1 MQSFPEKPANTHSGG
16 SVMIGFREAA
26 VSPRWTIAGFLVLA
40 VLFGT
45 IVPLSAQAP
54 PGGRV
59 KVLFLGDDGHHEPN
73 PRAKSLLPVLAARG
87 IDLFYSDDPADLNQ
101 EKLNGYHVVMAYN
114 NHTAISSDQLQ
125 ALLGFVRDGGGF
137 VPLHSASA
145 AFQNSPEYIA
155 LVGASFAR
163 HGTGTFSTIYL
174 EPDHPVLDGVP
185 AFESWDETYVHS
197 NHNQTGRTVLAV
209 RREDGVDEP
218 WTWVRSEGGGRV
230 FYTAWGHDERTWT
243 NPGFHDLVENGVK
256 WAAGDWAKDAPTG
269 PDVTAMTLSEPLP
282 NYLPPAPGQPRM
294 GTPYTE
300 AQVALSPED
309 ALAMMVVPPGFRV
322 EHFAT
327 EPILYKPIDFTWD
340 ERGRMW
346 VVETIDYPNTLLD
359 EGVPGGDRVVIL
371 EDTDNDG
378 RADKRTVFAEGLN
391 LATSLMFIDG
401 GVVVSQAPHMYFF
414 RDRDG
419 DDVADLVQ
427 ILNTGWPRMN
437 PGDTH
442 GTPSN
447 LRYGFDNRIWGSVG
461 YNGFTGVSDGIQY
474 DRSTFY
480 AGAFSFARDGSDIN
494 YIGRTSNN
502 TWGLGFT
509 EDNNVFLSTANNRPA
524 SFVHIAGDYY
534 RSIGMPTP
542 VTLPNIADR
551 NDIYPVRGIMQ
562 VDQFGRY
569 TAGSGWEV
577 YTARAFPE
585 EFWNR
590 AAFVSDPTGHMVG
603 WFDLQPDGSAFIA
616 KNRWNILASRDAWA
630 APIQAKVGPDGAL
643 WIADFYSLVAQHNP
657 TPPGWVTGE
666 GAAYE
671 TPYRDK
677 EHGRIYRVVHED
689 APVTP
694 PMRLDNA
701 TPAQLVAALSND
713 NMFWRQTAQRLLVD
727 RGQLDVVLDLIRLLD
742 SQDVD
747 DLGLNPGALHAIWT
761 LDGLGA
767 PPVYQPAMDAVR
779 RALGHPAASVRR
791 AALEILPRDQQLATS
806 ILSPGAF
813 EEDLDAGVR
822 LSAIL
827 TLSELPATPQGTAW
841 LDRLLQDHDNVTDPW
856 IPDAIAIAGIKQSPS
871 FLMSIL
877 GRPPAFSDSAYVDGI
892 GRLVTLAT
900 RSYSV
905 QGTAQTDAVV
915 EAMAMI
921 PRLDPV
927 IGLAVLNGVL
937 QGNTGWP
944 ANQSPSLSPDQ
955 QASLAIAAS
964 GASEAMA
971 ARFTAIGRR
980 WDMPE
985 LFP

>member
-1 MQSFPEKPANTHSGG
+1 
-16 SVMIGFREAA
+16 MIATLVALAA
-26 VSPRWTIAGFLVLA
+26 VLS
-40 VLFGT
+40 GT
-45 IVPLSAQAP
+45 VAPLQAQAP
-54 PGGRV
+54 AGGRV
-59 KVLFLGDDGHHEPN
+59 KVLFLGDDGHHQPN
-73 PRAKSLLPVLAARG
+73 PRAKSLLPVLADRG
-87 IDLFYSDDPADLNQ
+87 IDLFYSDDPADLNL
-101 EKLNGYHVVMAYN
+101 EKLRQYHVVMAYN
-114 NHTAISSDQLQ
+114 NHGAISADQLR
-125 ALLGFVRDGGGF
+125 ALLGFVRNGGGF

-145 AFQNSPEYIA
+145 AFQNAPEYIA
-155 LVGASFAR
+155 LVGAFFAR
-163 HGTGTFSTIYL
+163 HGTGSFSTVHI
-174 EPDHPVLDGVP
+174 EPDHPVLAGLSP
-185 AFESWDETYVHS
+185 FESWDETYVHS
-197 NHNQTGRTVLAV
+197 NHNPAGRTVLAV
-209 RREDGVDEP
+209 RRENGVDEP
-218 WTWVRSEGGGRV
+218 WTWVRSEGSGRV

-243 NPGFHDLVENGVK
+243 NPGFHDLVENGIR
-256 WAAGDWAKDAPTG
+256 WAAGDWAKDRVTG
-269 PDVTAMTLSEPLP
+269 PQVTMMALSAPLP
-282 NYLPPAPGQPRM
+282 NYLPPVPDQPRM
-294 GTPYTE
+294 GTPYSE

-309 ALAMMVVPPGFRV
+309 ALEMMIVPPGFRV
-322 EHFAT
+322 ENFAA

-359 EGVPGGDRVVIL
+359 EGVPGSDRVVIL

-378 RADKRTVFAEGLN
+378 QADKRTVFAEGLN
-391 LATSLMFIDG
+391 LATSLMFING
-401 GVVVSQAPHMYFF
+401 GVVVAQAPHMYFF
-414 RDRDG
+414 QDRDG
-419 DDVADLVQ
+419 DDVADVVQ

-461 YNGFTGVSDGIQY
+461 YNGYAGTSGGVQY
-474 DRSTFY
+474 DRNTFY
-480 AGAFSFARDGSDIN
+480 AGAFSFDRSGENIN

-534 RSIGMPTP
+534 RSIGLPTP

-577 YTARAFPE
+577 YTARAFPR

-603 WFDLQPDGSAFIA
+603 WFDLQENGSTFVA

-689 APVTP
+689 APAAV

-701 TPAQLVAALSND
+701 TPAQLVAALAND

-727 RGQLDVVLDLIRLLD
+727 RGVLDVVPALISL
-742 SQDVD
+742 VD
-747 DLGLNPGALHAIWT
+747 DQSVDELGLNPAALHAIWT
-761 LDGLGA
+761 LDGLDA
-767 PPVYQPAMDAVR
+767 PAIYPPAMAAVR
-779 RALGHPAASVRR
+779 RALRHPAASVRR
-791 AALEILPRDQQLATS
+791 AALEILPRDQELATA
-806 ILSPGAF
+806 ILAPGAF
-813 EEDLDAGVR
+813 DQDPDFRVR
-822 LSAIL
+822 IQAIL
-827 TLSELPATPQGTAW
+827 TLSELPASATGAAW
-841 LDRLLQDHDNVTDPW
+841 LDRMLRDPENITDQW
-856 IPDAIAIAGIKQSPS
+856 IPDAIAIAGLQQSPS
-871 FLMSIL
+871 FLMDIL
-877 GRPPAFSDSAYVDGI
+877 ARPLAQSDSAYVDGI

-905 QGTAQTDAVV
+905 QGPAQT
-915 EAMAMI
+915 AMI
-921 PRLDPV
+921 VDVMSVIPRVDPV
-927 IGLAVLNGVL
+927 IGMAILNGVL
-937 QGNTGWP
+937 QGNSGWP
-944 ANQSPSLSPDQ
+944 ANQPPNLS
-955 QASLAIAAS
+955 AAQETQLRNS
-964 GASEAMA
+964 AQGASEMMT
-971 ARFTAIGRR
+971 ARFNAIAQR
-980 WDMPE
+980 WGTPD
-985 LFP
+985 LFR